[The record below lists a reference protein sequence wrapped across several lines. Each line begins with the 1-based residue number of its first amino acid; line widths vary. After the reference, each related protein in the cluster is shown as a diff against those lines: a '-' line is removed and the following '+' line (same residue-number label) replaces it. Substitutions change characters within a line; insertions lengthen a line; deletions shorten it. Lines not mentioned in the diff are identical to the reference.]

1 MIDCGNTCQAGIANQ
16 PTNTHPLCCLDML
29 IKNAEIYQAG
39 LNDLRID
46 RGIITDIGRLSRH
59 SNEGVVEACGG
70 ALLPGL
76 NDHHIHF
83 LSFAASLESVD
94 CSPAAAPNSESL
106 AALLQQQATGEGWQR
121 MIGYHES
128 IAGDIDCHWLDC
140 HCPNRPVRIQH
151 RTGRLW
157 IFNSAGLAILKRALH
172 QKAISPPLSAESLAT
187 GRFYDADRALAELLG
202 RHLPP
207 VKPASEQLAS
217 FGITGFSD
225 MTPSKSQDT
234 FALFQRLK
242 SQDSILQ
249 DFQLARNSNIGT
261 AELAANI
268 SGPVKIHLHESRLPA
283 LQELVERIQSCH
295 TAGAAVAIHCVTEV
309 ELLFSLAALEEAGP
323 IKGDRIEHAAVTP
336 EHVLDQMLKL
346 GVTVITQPH
355 FILEKGDTYLRDIE
369 AGDHDSLYRC
379 RTFLNWNIPLAG
391 GSDAPFGTAD
401 PWTAMRAAVSRRT
414 ASGETLGCKEALNP
428 EQALALFLGSLETPG
443 KMRHIQPGM
452 TADLCLLKHPWSI
465 ARTRLTSDDV
475 QLVMRKGKPIY
486 RKQVKP
492 GMPE

>member
-1 MIDCGNTCQAGIANQ
+1 
-16 PTNTHPLCCLDML
+16 ML
-29 IKNAEIYQAG
+29 IKDAEIYQAG

-46 RGIITDIGRLSRH
+46 RGIITDIGRLFPRPG
-59 SNEGVVEACGG
+59 ETVVEASGG

-83 LSFAASLESVD
+83 LSFAASLASVD
-94 CSPAAAPNSESL
+94 CSPAAAPNSEGL
-106 AALLQQQATGEGWQR
+106 AALLQQHASGEGWLR

-128 IAGDIDCHWLDC
+128 IAGDIDCHWLDH
-140 HCPNRPVRIQH
+140 HCPNRPVRLQH

-157 IFNSAGLAILKRALH
+157 IFNSAGLAILKDALH
-172 QKAISPPLSAESLAT
+172 KKAISPPLSAESFAT
-187 GRFYDADRALAELLG
+187 GRFYDADRALADLLG

-207 VKPASEQLAS
+207 VKQASEQLAS
-217 FGITGFSD
+217 YGITGFAD
-225 MTPSKSQDT
+225 MTPSNNRDA

-242 SQDSILQ
+242 SQDVILQ
-249 DFQLARNSNIGT
+249 DFLLARSSAIGT

-283 LQELVERIQSCH
+283 LPKLVEGIYSSH
-295 TAGAAVAIHCVTEV
+295 KAGVAVAIHCVTEV

-323 IKGDRIEHAAVTP
+323 IEGDRIEHAAVTP
-336 EHVLDQMLKL
+336 EHVLDQMRRL

-369 AGDHDSLYRC
+369 AGDHDFLYRC

-401 PWTAMRAAVSRRT
+401 PWTAMRAAVSRHT
-414 ASGETLGCKEALNP
+414 ASGQTLGCDEALNP

-452 TADLCLLKHPWSI
+452 TADLCLLKHPWNV
-465 ARTRLTSDDV
+465 ARTRLTNDDV
-475 QLVMRKGKPIY
+475 QLVINKGKPIY
-486 RKQVKP
+486 RKQVNPAMP
-492 GMPE
+492 G